1 MTRTAIEIGH
11 ELLSQGRYR
20 EARPILERAV
30 SEYPREGRAH
40 LYLAIALAQ
49 LGETAL
55 AEKHFAN
62 AIALSPRDAYV
73 FYNWGA
79 YLHHQGR
86 LQDALNAYE
95 TAYRLDPTMVGAL
108 QMAQALRSAL
118 GQPPPSPPTTPTHSM
133 PPTSPPSTYTPQS
146 PPPPA
151 TPDDLSMPPPGR
163 FYGARRWVS
172 LGLLLAIMTLCLA
185 PVGLT
190 SIGLIGAI
198 LCGIIAIARGSLAG
212 GIAVIVVAIVMGL
225 LGVIVQLF
233 FSSLSGSPIPS

>member
-62 AIALSPRDAYV
+62 AIALSPHDAYV
-73 FYNWGA
+73 FYNWGT

-95 TAYRLDPTMVGAL
+95 TAYRLDPTMVSAL

-118 GQPPPSPPTTPTHSM
+118 GQAYPAPQAPTSSM
-133 PPTSPPSTYTPQS
+133 PPIATPSPYTAQS
-146 PPPPA
+146 PPPPL
-151 TPDDLSMPPPGR
+151 TPDDLSTPPPGR
-163 FYGARRWVS
+163 FYRARHWVS
-172 LGLLLAIMTLCLA
+172 LGLLLAMMALCLA

-198 LCGIIAIARGSLAG
+198 LCGIVAIARGSLAG
-212 GIAVIVVAIVMGL
+212 GIVVIVVAIVMGL
-225 LGVIVQLF
+225 LGLMVQLL